1 MTMRKTDYQSLVQS
15 ILRDSPN
22 PYEILSLCNDMV
34 NAHGRD
40 GGVLAYSL
48 MNEAFNSGLSR
59 KAEDA
64 VLDALEA
71 LTGYCADPIGS
82 ADYHLAPHAA

>member
-1 MTMRKTDYQSLVQS
+1 MTMSKTDYQSRVHS
-15 ILRDSPN
+15 ILWGSQN

-34 NAHGRD
+34 NTHGRD
-40 GGVLAYSL
+40 GGVLAYTL
-48 MNEAFNSGLSR
+48 MNEAFNSGLPA

-71 LTGYCADPIGS
+71 LTGYCADPIGT
-82 ADYHLAPHAA
+82 ADYHLTHHAA